1 MRLVAHAIRQGAH
14 AAVAAALLC
23 ASLLGEPAVAAD
35 GYLATDLREADAR
48 LERSITSLSDSARAV
63 LKAQTTETIGGYASS
78 IVDIALNAEPAEL
91 AKLVSIGLDT
101 ALSVPPD
108 SSAALT
114 RNVKEAFT
122 GLSPDSCD
130 LVPLPTGAIERIL
143 GSNALSGADPA
154 KRKLVNEQWAPIWKS
169 VPRRE
174 ASVCL
179 PSSSALEKAAQAQ
192 AGAAKAADPARLRAL
207 GEQAQVTVKSV
218 KKGSSF
224 KIFSEVGKQQLAVLG
239 RASLQERDRFK
250 RDSAEFVQAARFVDE
265 LRIKKAEGA
274 PKCFTIGCQTNFE
287 YDLWRYNSKDDYTG
301 EGLDKGYSI
310 LKPDLAGLT
319 KVRGSTESG
328 P

>member
-1 MRLVAHAIRQGAH
+1 MRLVAHAILREGAH
-14 AAVAAALLC
+14 AAVGVALLC
-23 ASLLGEPAVAAD
+23 ASLLGEPAVAD
-35 GYLATDLREADAR
+35 SYLATDLREADAR
-48 LERSITSLSDSARAV
+48 LERSITSLSLSSRAV
-63 LKAQTTETIGGYASS
+63 LKAQTTETIGAYASS

-91 AKLVSIGLDT
+91 AKLVNVGLDA

-108 SSAALT
+108 SAAALT
-114 RNVKEAFT
+114 RNVKEAFS

-130 LVPLPTGAIERIL
+130 LVPLPTGALERVV

-154 KRKLVNEQWAPIWKS
+154 KRKLVTEQWVPIWKS

-179 PSSSALEKAAQAQ
+179 PSSSALEKAAFAQ
-192 AGAAKAADPARLRAL
+192 AGAAKAADAAKLRAL
-207 GEQAQVTVKSV
+207 GEQAQVTLKSL

-224 KIFSEVGKQQLAVLG
+224 KLFSELGKQQLAVLG
-239 RASLQERDRFK
+239 RASLQDRDRFK
-250 RDSAEFVQAARFVDE
+250 KDTEEFVQAARFVDE
-265 LRIKKAEGA
+265 LRLKKAEGP
-274 PKCFTIGCQTNFE
+274 PKCFTIGCQSNFE

-319 KVRGSTESG
+319 KVRGSTESS